1 MKTKIPPQ
9 TIGIDLGDKR
19 HAICVVDQDAEI
31 VEQRSIT
38 NRKESIRRL
47 SQKHPKA
54 RMIMETGTHSPWI
67 SRMFQDLGHEVIV
80 ANARKLRM
88 IYMNHRKSDEADAL
102 ILARIGRFDP
112 ELLYPIQHGSEKS
125 QRDLIQIK
133 LRDTLV
139 RQRVT
144 IICSVRGILKS
155 LGIKTQSPSSACFS
169 RYLLEDLNPD
179 RPEVIELVQP
189 SLDVIDLLSEKIKY
203 FDKRV
208 LDMANK
214 EYPETKRLRQLSGVG
229 ALTAL
234 SFLLII
240 DDPNRFK
247 NSRSV
252 GPYLGLTPKRDQ
264 SGDCDKQLRISKAGN
279 PYLRRL
285 LVSAS
290 QYALGKFGKE
300 CDLRTRGLRLAER
313 GGPRAKKKAVIATAR
328 KLASIMH
335 SMLLN
340 KSDYIAH
347 YPETAQTDQP
357 SKAA

>member
-1 MKTKIPPQ
+1 
-9 TIGIDLGDKR
+9 
-19 HAICVVDQDAEI
+19 
-31 VEQRSIT
+31 
-38 NRKESIRRL
+38 
-47 SQKHPKA
+47 
-54 RMIMETGTHSPWI
+54 MIMETGTHSPWI
-67 SRMFQDLGHEVIV
+67 SRMLQELGHEVIV

-112 ELLYPIQHGSEKS
+112 ELLYPIQHGSEKH

-144 IICSVRGILKS
+144 LICSIRGVLKS
-155 LGIKTQSPSSACFS
+155 LGIKTTSPSSACFT
-169 RYLLEDLNPD
+169 RRLRD
-179 RPEVIELVQP
+179 RLYSQEQSHILAILQP
-189 SLDVIDLLSEKIKY
+189 SLEVIDLLSEKIKI
-203 FDKRV
+203 FDKN
-208 LDMANK
+208 LIELAEK
-214 EYPETKRLRQLSGVG
+214 EYPETHRLREISGVG

-234 SFLLII
+234 TFLLII

-252 GPYLGLTPKRDQ
+252 GAYLGLTPKRDQ
-264 SGDCDKQLRISKAGN
+264 SGDSDKQLRISKAGN
-279 PYLRRL
+279 SYLRRL

-290 QYALGKFGKE
+290 QYALGPFGKD

-335 SMLLN
+335 SILL
-340 KSDYIAH
+340 KQSDYIA
-347 YPETAQTDQP
+347 ESAQP
-357 SKAA
+357 SQAA